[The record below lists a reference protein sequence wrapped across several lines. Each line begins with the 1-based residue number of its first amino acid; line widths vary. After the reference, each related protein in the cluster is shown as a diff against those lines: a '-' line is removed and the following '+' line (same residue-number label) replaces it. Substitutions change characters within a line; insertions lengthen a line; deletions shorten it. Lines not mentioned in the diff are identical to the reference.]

1 VPLPI
6 VGRVSMDCMTVDIT
20 ALPEGALGHG
30 DFVELIGPNQ
40 SAVDVADDA
49 GTIDHEI
56 LARLGTRFQRLFI
69 EGGITDIQSAGGL
82 Q

>member
-1 VPLPI
+1 
-6 VGRVSMDCMTVDIT
+6 
-20 ALPEGALGHG
+20 
-30 DFVELIGPNQ
+30 LIGPNQ
-40 SAVDVADDA
+40 SAVEVADDA

-69 EGGITDIQSAGGL
+69 ESGVTDIQSPGGL